1 MNLLSKLYKRSIS
14 LVIVIVI
21 VLSVGIYFV
30 SQMSVNLM
38 PNFNLPFMGVAIVY
52 PGASATM
59 VERDVAI
66 SLEKELKKLSEV
78 DSIQISSSN
87 NACVAIIYYQFGV
100 DLREK
105 KELLKESLDKLT
117 LPDSCHQPSII
128 NVDLN
133 GTALATVSVYNTSGD
148 IFDAYSDAQILQE
161 KFSAIEGVGSVD
173 ITGVPENIVNITPIN
188 GLELTT
194 LLLVQ
199 SLYFDQ
205 LDIPIGQIIA
215 QGESVLIRNMASATT
230 LEELAAK
237 PISLTLGNSIWTA
250 LSSANSMMTWYE
262 EADTDDLA
270 QLKADADDINKFIEE
285 FESMTNQEL
294 DEMSDNLGT
303 ISSLIQLVKTNS
315 SATLRLM
322 WNSVIKQLVEDEN
335 FRTMTD
341 SEIEDLAKDTNISV
355 NTLKW
360 VRDNSVVEDGA
371 NKSNIELYWD
381 TIVAFRK
388 GWEDQENALPTEDKG
403 KYIDDNNNLLIED
416 SQYCP
421 LFYDIGVVQ
430 KDDEAAEDYYTE
442 QELTDAITL
451 TRNINVVA
459 LNSAVQTQKDHNDN
473 VLDDDGNVVT
483 VSNAQYAA
491 IFSGASG
498 DIPVTS
504 SMISLIRSPHFQA
517 NYQAVYDYKSARQHT
532 PSQQE
537 IADMIE
543 EGITPPTYIVHS
555 LTSTEF
561 FELYNQLTLDGEF
574 PVKLTEELIGFL
586 RDTDFDKLITA
597 ANNTS
602 TLNTTMGAVAHIDRV
617 IEYDS
622 MAFQGDYD
630 ALSLN
635 VYAISGANQTRVA
648 AQMKDIILQQN
659 QLLDSTIL
667 MLDDQS
673 EFITESISN
682 VLVSMIIGGLLAIVI
697 ILLFLKDFRTA
708 IIVGITM
715 PLSVICAM
723 SCLYFLGI
731 SMNMVSL
738 GGLSVGIGMLVDNSI
753 VVIESIALE
762 RDKGKKAFQ
771 AAVDGTKSVLSPL
784 MASTLTSIC
793 VFFPI
798 LFTNGLTKEIFTDLS
813 WAVIF
818 SLSFSLLIAIT
829 IIPGLYCMIFSKKE
843 LLGGRVFDE
852 TTKAARSTKQK
863 QPKPAK
869 QKQPKPTK
877 QKPAKPAKQ
886 FSLTAGVTKAIDK
899 MLPKLL
905 GKRWMVVLVAV
916 VLFGSSVMLVFT
928 TGTEFL
934 PSVDKGR
941 IEVDIEYADSKQ
953 VEECN
958 KETLTAKNL
967 IVNNISD
974 IQYTTAITSMS
985 NMLSTAYSGK
995 IIVQLNSSDNTSQKV
1010 EEIRS
1015 LLHDRGFAHA
1025 SVSQIDGV
1033 VAVVTNGMA
1042 GLSVSVSGD
1051 SLDKLA
1057 DISNEVEQQL
1067 YNIDFVRNVNSNL
1080 AEYTTELALNID
1092 QNQCVEQ
1099 GIDYQVLV
1107 QTLYT
1112 GISSLS
1118 PSDIVLDG
1126 DTMAI
1131 RVMFAQDTLS
1141 QYYDGI
1147 QDFVVSF
1154 NSDGEAIKLQDIA
1167 TIQESVQANNIQRQ
1181 DGKYI
1186 VSLDIEVYNVNT
1198 GTASKTIMDTVNGVL
1213 AQPQYDGYTASESGV
1228 NNYLTDAFAGL
1239 VVSLIVSFFLL
1250 FAVMA
1255 CQFESLVKPFVVI
1268 FSIPFAFTGGF
1279 VALAITAQ
1287 PLSVVSFVGLIMLMG
1302 VVVNNAIIMVERIG
1316 QLVGEGMDEYTAII
1330 EGTKS
1335 RIRPILMTT
1344 LTTITALIP
1353 IALGI
1358 GKGSDLMQS
1367 LGIVVI
1373 GGLTL
1378 STLVTLVLIPVIYSL
1393 VKRVRPHKP
1402 TDSNNDTD
1410 DTDTAT
1416 PQGEAMQ
1423 DS

>member
-1 MNLLSKLYKRSIS
+1 MKLLSKLYKRSIS
-14 LVIVIVI
+14 LVIVLVI

-38 PNFNLPFMGVAIVY
+38 PDFNLPFMGVAIVY
-52 PGASATM
+52 PGASATV

-66 SLEKELKKLSEV
+66 SLETELKKLSEI

-100 DLREK
+100 DLRIK
-105 KELLKESLDKLT
+105 KEQLKESLDKLT

-133 GTALATVSVYNTSGD
+133 GTALATVSVYSTGGD

-270 QLKADADDINKFIEE
+270 QLKADADDINKFIDE

-294 DEMSDNLGT
+294 DQMSDNLGT
-303 ISSLIQLVKTNS
+303 ISSLVQLVKSNS
-315 SATLRLM
+315 STTLKLM
-322 WNSVIKQLVEDEN
+322 WSSAIKQLVEDEN

-341 SEIEDLAKDTNISV
+341 SEIEDLAKDTNISA

-360 VRDNSVVEDGA
+360 VRDNSVVEAGA
-371 NKSNIELYWD
+371 DKSNIELYWD

-388 GWEDQENALPTEDKG
+388 GWEDQENALPAEEKG

-430 KDDEAAEDYYTE
+430 KDDETVEDYYTE

-451 TRNINVVA
+451 ARTVNIVA
-459 LNSAVQTQKDHNDN
+459 LDSAVQTQKDHNDN

-483 VSNAQYAA
+483 VSNAQYAM

-504 SMISLIRSPHFQA
+504 SMISLIRSPHFQS

-532 PSQQE
+532 PSEQE
-537 IADMIE
+537 IADMLE

-574 PVKLTEELIGFL
+574 PVKLTEELIEFL

-723 SCLYFLGI
+723 TCLYFLGI

-762 RDKGKKAFQ
+762 RDKGKKAFES
-771 AAVDGTKSVLSPL
+771 AVDGTKSVLSPL
-784 MASTLTSIC
+784 IASTLTSIC

-818 SLSFSLLIAIT
+818 SLSFSLLVAIT

-852 TTKAARSTKQK
+852 TAKSKVR
-863 QPKPAK
+863 PAK
-869 QKQPKPTK
+869 QKQP
-877 QKPAKPAKQ
+877 KPAKQ

-905 GKRWMVVLVAV
+905 GKRWLVVLVAV

-941 IEVDIEYADSKQ
+941 IEVDIEYAASKQ

-958 KETLTAKNL
+958 QETLAAKNL

-995 IIVQLNSSDNTSQKV
+995 IIVQLNGSDNTSQKV
-1010 EEIRS
+1010 EEIRQ
-1015 LLHDRGFAHA
+1015 LLYNSGYAHA

-1033 VAVVTNGMA
+1033 VAVVTSGMA
-1042 GLSVSVSGD
+1042 GLSVSISGE

-1067 YNIDFVRNVNSNL
+1067 YNIDYVRNVKCNL

-1107 QTLYT
+1107 QTLFT

-1131 RVMFAQDTLS
+1131 RVMFAKDTLS

-1147 QDFVVSF
+1147 QNFVVSF
-1154 NSDGEAIKLQDIA
+1154 NSDGEAVTLQDIA
-1167 TIQESVQANNIQRQ
+1167 TIQESVQASNIQRQ

-1250 FAVMA
+1250 FVVMA

-1287 PLSVVSFVGLIMLMG
+1287 PLSIVSFVGLIMLMG

-1330 EGTKS
+1330 EGSKS

-1358 GKGSDLMQS
+1358 GKGSDLMQA

-1402 TDSNNDTD
+1402 TDSNNV
-1410 DTDTAT
+1410 TDTETAT
-1416 PQGEAMQ
+1416 SQGEAMQ